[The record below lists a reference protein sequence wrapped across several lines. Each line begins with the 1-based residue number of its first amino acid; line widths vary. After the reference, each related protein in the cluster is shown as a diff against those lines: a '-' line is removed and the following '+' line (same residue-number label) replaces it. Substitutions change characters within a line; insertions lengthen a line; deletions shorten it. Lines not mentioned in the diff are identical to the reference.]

1 MSYQWTEEDMRRARG
16 WYESGASYVEIAAR
30 LGRTASAVE
39 MKLRKLKVPKATQG
53 YFAGDRGWTPA
64 EKERL
69 ARLWDAGVAHDRIC
83 KILGRSKAAVT
94 TMASVMQLG
103 RRPRIAARDDDQ
115 QPTGDPMRAEV
126 GDGERMIVVPAATYQ
141 VVRDAARREGLSIAR
156 WLVMIAKLEE
166 A

>member
-1 MSYQWTEEDMRRARG
+1 MSYQWSEEDMRRARG
-16 WYESGASYVEIAAR
+16 WYESGASYFEIAKR

-39 MKLRKLKVPKATQG
+39 MKLRKMRVPKATQG

-69 ARLWDAGVAHDRIC
+69 ARLWDAGVAKDRIC
-83 KILGRSKAAVT
+83 KILGRSAKAVS

-103 RRPRIAARDDDQ
+103 RRPRIAAREDHH
-115 QPTGDPMRAEV
+115 QPTGDPLSTEV
-126 GDGERMIVVPAATYQ
+126 CDHERMIVVPAETYR

-156 WLVMIAKLEE
+156 WLIMIAKLEE
-166 A
+166 T